1 MLDMHHRPDPDQ
13 LLAGI
18 QAEEKVQA
26 RGKLKIFL
34 GYAAGVGKTYAMLEA
49 GHQRKAAGIDVVI
62 GYIETH
68 GRVETEALVAGFE
81 VVPRR
86 QVTYRG
92 IQLPE
97 LDVDGVLARQPQLAL
112 VDELAHTNAPGARHP
127 KRYQDIED
135 LLAAGIDVYTTVNIQ
150 HLESLND
157 VVAQITGVVVR
168 ETIPDR
174 ILDEV
179 HEIEVIDL
187 PPVELLA
194 RLREGKVYVPQQAT
208 HALEKFFRQGNLI
221 ALRELALR
229 RAAERVDDQMR
240 AYMQTRAILGP
251 WSAAERLLVCVSPS
265 PLSERLVRA
274 GRRLADELNAE
285 WFAIYVETANQAAL
299 PAAQREQVARH
310 LQLAES
316 LGAKALTL
324 PGHNVAAATL
334 TYARHHNITKIIAG
348 KPLRPRWREWLQAS
362 IVDRLIRQSGTIDIY
377 VISGDA
383 VAPPAPKRSWP
394 QVVLSLRYLQS
405 LGLVAAATVVG
416 LVIDPPLSVARLQ
429 FWRTLL
435 LTGER
440 TLFQQWPDPT
450 VEPTN
455 LAMIY
460 LTMVV
465 VAALTLGR
473 GPAVLAAVLSSLAFD
488 FLFVQPYLSF
498 AISDTQYVLTFFGM
512 MVVGLV
518 ISNLTARVREQVEM
532 AQQRTLQTLE
542 MYELSRDLAAIADL
556 HQIVQTLLRHVEQS
570 FALASVILLPAGEQ
584 LHSEA
589 STPGLTLDEN
599 ERAVADWVF
608 RHGEP
613 AGRHTD
619 TLPAANLR
627 YLPLKTP
634 RMVVGVLGIATPAQ
648 PVSRLT
654 PEQRRLMEA
663 FANQG
668 ALAIER
674 ARLAEEA
681 RQLQVLQT
689 TEKLQ
694 SALLN
699 SISHD
704 LRTPL
709 VSITGALSTLTE
721 AGAGLAEHDRSALIE
736 NARTE
741 AERLNRLVGNLLDM
755 TRLEAGVIKVV
766 RTPSDVQ
773 DLVGAALEQL
783 GKRLDDRRVVVAIP
797 DDLPLVALDFSLV
810 VQVLVNLLDNALK
823 YAPPQT
829 AITVTARR
837 LHTPPGELA
846 VADHRSWLALEI
858 ADGGSGIPESE
869 LPHIF
874 DKFYRLHH
882 PQQTSGAGLGLSICK
897 GIVEAHGGV
906 ITAHN
911 GAPGGAVFTVYLPLE
926 TEDRNHDE

>member
-1 MLDMHHRPDPDQ
+1 MTENHRRPNPDQ

-18 QAEEKVQA
+18 QAEEAAQE

-49 GHQRKAAGIDVVI
+49 AHQRKEAGVDVVI

-68 GRVETEALVAGFE
+68 DRVETKALVTGLE
-81 VVPRR
+81 VVPRL
-86 QVTYRG
+86 QVEYRG
-92 IQLPE
+92 IRLPE
-97 LDVDGVLARQPQLAL
+97 MDLDGVLARRPQLAL
-112 VDELAHTNAPGARHP
+112 VDELAHTNVTAPNRLLRHP
-127 KRYQDIED
+127 KRCQDIEE

-157 VVAQITGVVVR
+157 VIAQITGVIVR

-174 ILDEV
+174 ILDEA
-179 HEIEVIDL
+179 HEIELVDL
-187 PPVELLA
+187 PPVELLD
-194 RLREGKVYVPQQAT
+194 RLRAGKVYVPEQAA
-208 HALEKFFRQGNLI
+208 HAIQKFFRQGNLT
-221 ALRELALR
+221 ALRELTLR

-240 AYMQTRAILGP
+240 TYMQTRAILGP
-251 WSAAERLLVCVSPS
+251 WSAAERLLVCISPS

-285 WFAIYVETANQAAL
+285 WFAVYVETHSQASLSAL
-299 PAAQREQVARH
+299 QQDQVARH

-316 LGAKALTL
+316 LGAKTQTL
-324 PGHNVAAATL
+324 PSNDVVEATL
-334 TYARHHNITKIIAG
+334 TYARQHNITKIIAG
-348 KPLRPRWREWLQAS
+348 KPLYPRWREWLHAS
-362 IVDRLIRQSGTIDIY
+362 IVDRLIRQSGSIDIY
-377 VISGDA
+377 VISGEP
-383 VAPPAPKRSWP
+383 VTLPVPTWRWP
-394 QVVLSLRYLQS
+394 QVKLSVRYLQS
-405 LGLVAAATVVG
+405 LGLVAAATLLG
-416 LVIDPPLSVARLQ
+416 LLIDPPLSLTRLQ
-429 FWRTLL
+429 LWRTILL
-435 LTGER
+435 EGER
-440 TLFQQWPDPT
+440 PTISEWPHPL

-465 VAALTLGR
+465 IAALTLGR

-498 AISDTQYVLTFFGM
+498 AISDTQYVLTFFGLLI
-512 MVVGLV
+512 VGLV
-518 ISNLTARVREQVEM
+518 ISNLTARVREQVEV

-542 MYELSRDLAAIADL
+542 MYELSRDLAAIAGL
-556 HQIVQTLLRHVEQS
+556 EQIVQTLLHHVEQS
-570 FALASVILLPAGEQ
+570 FTVAAVIFLPAGDGLR
-584 LHSEA
+584 LHATS
-589 STPGLTLDEN
+589 PGLTLDEN

-613 AGRHTD
+613 AGRNTD

-634 RMVVGVLGIATPAQ
+634 RMVVGVLGTAAPA
-648 PVSRLT
+648 SASNRLT

-709 VSITGALSTLTE
+709 VSITGALSS
-721 AGAGLAEHDRSALIE
+721 LAEDSAYLQE
-736 NARTE
+736 AERRALVDNARTE

-755 TRLEAGVIKVV
+755 SRLEAGALKVV
-766 RTPSDVQ
+766 HEPSDIQ
-773 DLVGAALEQL
+773 DAIGAALQQL
-783 GKRLDDRRVVVAIP
+783 GNRLDKRQIAVHVP
-797 DDLPLVALDFSLV
+797 DQLPLIPIDFVLI

-823 YAPPQT
+823 YSPVSTPIEVNVQT
-829 AITVTARR
+829 SGRWLVIDVADRGSGMPEA
-837 LHTPPGELA
+837 ELA
-846 VADHRSWLALEI
+846 HV
-858 ADGGSGIPESE
+858 
-869 LPHIF
+869 F
-874 DKFYRLHH
+874 DKFYRIHH

-897 GIVEAHGGV
+897 GIVEAHRGS
-906 ITAHN
+906 IT
-911 GAPGGAVFTVYLPLE
+911 GANRKGGGAVFTVRLPLLGS
-926 TEDRNHDE
+926 R

>member
-1 MLDMHHRPDPDQ
+1 MIDSHHRPDPDQ

-18 QAEEKVQA
+18 QAEEAVQE

-49 GHQRKAAGIDVVI
+49 AHQRKAAGVDVVI

-68 GRVETEALVAGFE
+68 GRVETEALVAGLE
-81 VVPRR
+81 VVPRL

-92 IQLPE
+92 IQLTE
-97 LDVDGVLARQPQLAL
+97 MDVDGIVARRPQLAL
-112 VDELAHTNAPGARHP
+112 VDELAHTNAPGSRHP
-127 KRYQDIED
+127 KRYQDIEE

-157 VVAQITGVVVR
+157 VIAQITGVIVR

-187 PPVELLA
+187 PPLELLA
-194 RLREGKVYVPQQAT
+194 RLNEGKVYVPEQAA
-208 HALEKFFRQGNLI
+208 HAIQKFFRQGNLT

-229 RAAERVDDQMR
+229 RAAERVEDQMR
-240 AYMQTRAILGP
+240 AYMQTRAIPGP

-285 WFAIYVETANQAAL
+285 WFAVYVETASQAAL
-299 PAAQREQVARH
+299 PAVQREQVARH

-324 PGHNVAAATL
+324 PGHDIAAATL
-334 TYARHHNITKIIAG
+334 TYARQHNITKIMAG
-348 KPLRPRWREWLQAS
+348 KPLRPRWREWLQDS
-362 IVDRLIRQSGTIDIY
+362 IVDRLIRQSGPIDIY
-377 VISGDA
+377 VISGEP
-383 VAPPAPKRSWP
+383 VAPPAPKWSRP
-394 QVVLSLRYLQS
+394 QIAFSLRYVQS
-405 LGLVAAATVVG
+405 IGLVAAATVVG
-416 LVIDPPLSVARLQ
+416 MVIDPPLSLARLQ
-429 FWRTLL
+429 FWRTVL

-440 TLFQQWPDPT
+440 TFLQNWPDPT

-512 MVVGLV
+512 LIVGLV

-542 MYELSRDLAAIADL
+542 MYELSRDLAAIAEL
-556 HQIVQTLLRHVEQS
+556 QQIVQTLLRHVEQS
-570 FALASVILLPAGEQ
+570 FTLASAILLPDGEHLRLQ
-584 LHSEA
+584 A
-589 STPGLTLDEN
+589 SSPGLTLDEN

-613 AGRHTD
+613 AGRDTD

-634 RMVVGVLGIATPAQ
+634 RMVVGVLGIATPA
-648 PVSRLT
+648 PPLSRLT

-709 VSITGALSTLTE
+709 VSITGALSTLAE
-721 AGAGLAEHDRSALIE
+721 AGAGLDEHNRSALID
-736 NARTE
+736 NARHE

-783 GKRLDDRRVVVAIP
+783 GNRLDNRPFVVNISEE
-797 DDLPLVALDFSLV
+797 LPLVALDFSLV

-823 YAPPQT
+823 YAPPQKP
-829 AITVTARR
+829 IRVTARR
-837 LHTPPGELA
+837 TSNPPSTMPSTGQ
-846 VADHRSWLALEI
+846 SWLVLEI
-858 ADGGSGIPESE
+858 ADSGSGIPEAE

-906 ITAHN
+906 ITASN
-911 GAPGGAVFTVYLPLE
+911 GVTGGAIFTVYLPLTAE
-926 TEDRNHDE
+926 EKNHNA